1 MEGKPYQWTKKD
13 KRLYVLSMIPFL
25 VVFLGTAYLLST
37 YSIILAILLVGLYLL
52 TNIFQAGCCI
62 GCPYRGKYCP
72 ALCGVYLGNFLSGI
86 LYKDRP
92 FDEKFFKRNAAAG
105 ETMVIVLVLF
115 PLYWVFQTG
124 WYLVPIYLALIAA
137 HFLIFM
143 PTQCEK
149 CGFNTTCPG
158 GQTWLGCRKWFG
170 FGKPGKQG

>member
-1 MEGKPYQWTKKD
+1 MEGKAYQWTKKD
-13 KRLYVLSMIPFL
+13 QWLYALSMLPFL

-37 YSIILAILLVGLYLL
+37 YSIILTILLLGLYLL

-137 HFLIFM
+137 HFL
-143 PTQCEK
+143 
-149 CGFNTTCPG
+149 
-158 GQTWLGCRKWFG
+158 
-170 FGKPGKQG
+170 